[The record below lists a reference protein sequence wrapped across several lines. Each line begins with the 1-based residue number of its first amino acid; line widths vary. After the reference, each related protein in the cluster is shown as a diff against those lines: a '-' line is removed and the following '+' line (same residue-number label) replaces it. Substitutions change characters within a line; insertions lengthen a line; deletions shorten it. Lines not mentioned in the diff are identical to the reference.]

1 MKKATSSA
9 AKTVDDYIAGV
20 PEPARTTLNKVRAAI
35 RAAAPA
41 ETTEGISW
49 RMPMFK
55 YKGMLLGLAAFSN
68 HCSLFPG
75 PAVIAALRS
84 ELKGYRTSKGTIQF
98 PADKPMPAALVK
110 KVVKARLAENE
121 RKRK

>member
-35 RAAAPA
+35 RAAAPV

-121 RKRK
+121 HKRK

>member
-1 MKKATSSA
+1 MKKATSVVA
-9 AKTVDDYIAGV
+9 RTVDDYIAGV
-20 PEPARTTLNKVRAAI
+20 PEPARTTLKKICAAI
-35 RAAAPA
+35 RAAAPV

-75 PAVIAALRS
+75 PAVIAALKS

-121 RKRK
+121 HKRK

>member
-1 MKKATSSA
+1 M
-9 AKTVDDYIAGV
+9 TVDDYIAGV
-20 PEPARTTLNKVRAAI
+20 PEPARTTLKKVRAAI

-55 YKGMLLGLAAFSN
+55 YRGMLLGLAAFSN

-75 PAVIAALRS
+75 PAVIAALKS

-110 KVVKARLAENE
+110 KVVKARIAENE